1 MSNLFP
7 LYLKAAS
14 FAIAALVFLVA
25 ALPVLSLGA
34 QIVA

>member
-14 FAIAALVFLVA
+14 FGVAALVFLIA
-25 ALPVLSLGA
+25 ALPVLGLA
-34 QIVA
+34 ARIIV